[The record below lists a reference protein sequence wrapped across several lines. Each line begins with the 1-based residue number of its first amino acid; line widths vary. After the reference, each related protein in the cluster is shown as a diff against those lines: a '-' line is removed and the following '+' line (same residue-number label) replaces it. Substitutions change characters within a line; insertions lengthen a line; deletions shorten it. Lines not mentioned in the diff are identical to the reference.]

1 MYTDIFK
8 NRRNILY
15 YLFLKVYIGGILF
28 AITSILSQDLVNPSR
43 PNFIQKK
50 DVFGRNYKLKWN
62 GEIQFYLDDSYRETL
77 PDLEQLDIHIAEAN
91 ELVAKRKFFPA
102 IRLLKGIRLCQKIG
116 FKDKK
121 IVKPDAQKTLNR
133 LISEHQDKK
142 EELEILTEPYGCYA
156 LNDRKEKKLFIESKD
171 FSFKYEIDSRFSYV
185 FPTDLYRFARKDR
198 EYNWKVSYFRILLPE
213 AEKEETFESE
223 YIRYDKKIFY
233 EPPSRIMFSIG
244 QTYHHHTLPDISRYP
259 EVWDGRR
266 GLSNSVKRG
275 SGFDRR
281 EISTGEYET
290 NFNLTNETQIRSYFG
305 FETYTFSKNKGIG
318 VFLTCPFEF
327 QEECKLIWK
336 SMK

>member
-102 IRLLKGIRLCQKIG
+102 IRLLKGISLCQKIG

-156 LNDRKEKKLFIESKD
+156 LNDR
-171 FSFKYEIDSRFSYV
+171 
-185 FPTDLYRFARKDR
+185 RKDR

-281 EISTGEYET
+281 EVFTGVYET

-305 FETYTFSKNKGIG
+305 LETYTFSKNKGIG